1 MAVDGYTQTYD
12 AGEVAEVTVDTIIG
26 IGAALFSF
34 VTLIALVLLYTWLK
48 KRV

>member
-1 MAVDGYTQTYD
+1 MTLDGYNQSYD

-34 VTLIALVLLYTWLK
+34 VTLIALVLLYGWLK
-48 KRV
+48 KRI